1 MTGAKPLRIR
11 LDKVDGLIR
20 IYGETRYL
28 VLLGCEKIDF
38 IYNRIRYLIGV
49 KNGIMY
55 VISHSYA
62 KVKVDSYDSLPLEK
76 TLTLHNVIIFI
87 KSVFN
92 KDKISYDNEMRQYIC
107 FCINHKYYIMI
118 KLTFLK
124 EVMLIAQAN
133 QKSVIFVT
141 NSIF

>member
-20 IYGETRYL
+20 IYGETKYL

-62 KVKVDSYDSLPLEK
+62 KAKVDSYDSLPLEK
-76 TLTLHNVIIFI
+76 TLALDNVIIFI

-92 KDKISYDNEMRQYIC
+92 KDKISYDNEMRQY
-107 FCINHKYYIMI
+107 M
-118 KLTFLK
+118 FLY
-124 EVMLIAQAN
+124 
-133 QKSVIFVT
+133 KS
-141 NSIF
+141 